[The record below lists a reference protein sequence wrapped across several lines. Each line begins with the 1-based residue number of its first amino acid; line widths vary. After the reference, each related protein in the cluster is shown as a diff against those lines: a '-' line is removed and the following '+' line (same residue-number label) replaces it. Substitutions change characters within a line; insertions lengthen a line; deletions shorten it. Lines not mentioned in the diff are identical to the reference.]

1 MEGTLLGLHATVMH
15 FSLTSRLTTNSTL
28 KQAGN
33 GPSRRH
39 IQGSKIA
46 KVPQSVKY
54 SLLQYPHEETIEKI
68 FFQLFFGPVSR
79 IAPKNVKE
87 DLKKA

>member
-1 MEGTLLGLHATVMH
+1 M
-15 FSLTSRLTTNSTL
+15 SI

-46 KVPQSVKY
+46 KRLQSVKY
-54 SLLQYPHEETIEKI
+54 
-68 FFQLFFGPVSR
+68 FFYSTRMRKKMKNLFEFFLKSPVSR
-79 IAPKNVKE
+79 IVPKNVKG
-87 DLKKA
+87 AAFGSF